1 MSQLSNF
8 VQNANP
14 ITLTAGENIAQGDLV
29 SVYGNGK
36 AYYATSTSTGSTSLD
51 PVSGYLRPFFV
62 NSAAGNS
69 FSSFGFTGY
78 PYYTYVSNIVYYS
91 IKAVTLS
98 NGNVAI
104 FWYDQNTGYFT
115 FCILTGSGATVVGN
129 TTVFAPGT
137 NQGPLDICAIP
148 NGGFAVA
155 YAANG
160 TYYYV
165 RTYTNSGTQVL
176 SVQRNPSFATGVGAV
191 KIAPIGTSGFLIAAG
206 QDYYPYYGEVIPL
219 SNSGTFGTNVT
230 GIQIYA
236 TNNGTNSNS
245 NSDLMVLSNGN
256 FGLVSGGNTNQT
268 YYPYWYIFS
277 ATTSAATTLYS
288 GTTNYTGGYSTNI
301 NAAPDSAGGFFVY
314 QTAQN
319 NVSGYNYLYNISAT
333 GSAIGTPALNGFGAY
348 QSNAAF
354 AVIGSTV
361 YVGLSGYNQQ
371 QIGFASYS
379 WNGSSFT
386 NIANTAY
393 STSNNPSNVFLYFV
407 NSSTGVNC
415 LIITPSG
422 FTFSPSAGSVTINA
436 NAWYEFTFGAN
447 LSLGSA
453 SSVSLLANV
462 SNGHGFAA
470 PLGTLFYPDG
480 NSTSSSMLVQCS
492 GANNGGYVLS
502 YNPTETILP
511 IGVATQAATANNPVT
526 VQTGGNVTTRLTFTT
541 SGVNANRNVPAGN
554 NVNLFGNTA
563 EMFGIV
569 SNARPIN

>member
-1 MSQLSNF
+1 
-8 VQNANP
+8 
-14 ITLTAGENIAQGDLV
+14 
-29 SVYGNGK
+29 
-36 AYYATSTSTGSTSLD
+36 
-51 PVSGYLRPFFV
+51 
-62 NSAAGNS
+62 
-69 FSSFGFTGY
+69 
-78 PYYTYVSNIVYYS
+78 
-91 IKAVTLS
+91 
-98 NGNVAI
+98 
-104 FWYDQNTGYFT
+104 
-115 FCILTGSGATVVGN
+115 
-129 TTVFAPGT
+129 
-137 NQGPLDICAIP
+137 
-148 NGGFAVA
+148 
-155 YAANG
+155 
-160 TYYYV
+160 
-165 RTYTNSGTQVL
+165 
-176 SVQRNPSFATGVGAV
+176 
-191 KIAPIGTSGFLIAAG
+191 
-206 QDYYPYYGEVIPL
+206 
-219 SNSGTFGTNVT
+219 
-230 GIQIYA
+230 
-236 TNNGTNSNS
+236 
-245 NSDLMVLSNGN
+245 
-256 FGLVSGGNTNQT
+256 
-268 YYPYWYIFS
+268 
-277 ATTSAATTLYS
+277 
-288 GTTNYTGGYSTNI
+288 
-301 NAAPDSAGGFFVY
+301 
-314 QTAQN
+314 
-319 NVSGYNYLYNISAT
+319 
-333 GSAIGTPALNGFGAY
+333 
-348 QSNAAF
+348 
-354 AVIGSTV
+354 V